1 MFDEKFVWGASA
13 ASYQIEGAW
22 NEDGKS
28 ESIWDMFSKK
38 EGAVYRRQNA
48 DVACD
53 HYHRY
58 KEDVAIFKEMGL
70 KAYRLSIA
78 WTRILP
84 DGTGEV
90 NQKGLDFYNNL
101 IDELLKNDIVPY
113 VTLFHWDLPKCLYMR
128 GGLMNPEFPDWFTN
142 YAKIVVKEFGDRVKH
157 FMTFNEPTCFIAGFV
172 NGKTNAPGLQMSPAE
187 TIPMAHHLLLA
198 HGRAMRAMKECRND
212 IRVGIAQQGKFYYPE
227 TETPEDIE
235 AARKMT
241 VDTMQ
246 ENWYDSVCW
255 WSDPILFGEYP
266 KEGLEKYGQYLPKGW
281 EEDLKEIHT
290 SVDFFAQN
298 YYMGTMYSAKK
309 GVVLQKP
316 GSARNSVGWDVTP
329 AGIYWA
335 IKFLYEKYGKALV
348 ISENGIPCHDWV
360 STDGKVHDPNRI
372 DYMRTYLRNVERAI
386 NEGSLVEG
394 YFYWSATDN
403 FEWTLGFAPRFGLV
417 YVDYETQERVI
428 KDSGWW
434 YKKVIESNGL
444 EIQKDS

>member
-1 MFDEKFVWGASA
+1 MFSENFAWGISA

-38 EGAVYRRQNA
+38 EGAVYRGHNA

-58 KEDVAIFKEMGL
+58 KEDVAIFKEMGV

-84 DGTGEV
+84 DGVGEV
-90 NQKGLDFYNNL
+90 NQKGIDFYNRL
-101 IDELLKNDIVPY
+101 IDELIENGIEPY
-113 VTLFHWDLPKCLYMR
+113 VTLFHWDLPKCLYMK
-128 GGLMNPEFPDWFTN
+128 GGLMNPEFPDWFAN
-142 YAKIVVKEFGDRVKH
+142 YAKIVVQAFGDRVKH

-187 TIPMAHHLLLA
+187 TIPMSHHLLLA
-198 HGRAMRAMKECRND
+198 HGRAMRVMKECCKD
-212 IRVGIAQQGKFYYPE
+212 IRVGIAQQGLFYYPA
-227 TETPEDIE
+227 TESTEDIE

-246 ENWYDSVCW
+246 ARWYDSVCW
-255 WSDPILFGEYP
+255 WSDPILLGEYP
-266 KEGLEKYGQYLPKGW
+266 KEGVEKYGQYLPKGW
-281 EEDLKEIHT
+281 EQDLKEIHT

-298 YYMGTMYSAKK
+298 YYMGTKYSAEQ
-309 GVVLQKP
+309 GVVMQKP

-329 AGIYWA
+329 EGIYWA
-335 IKFLYEKYGKALV
+335 IKFLYEKYGKPIV

-372 DYMRTYLRNVERAI
+372 DFVKRYLRNVDRA
-386 NEGSLVEG
+386 NQEGIPVEG

-417 YVDYETQERVI
+417 YVDYETQERII

-434 YKKVIESNGL
+434 YKTVIQSNGL
-444 EIQKDS
+444 EIHKDN

>member
-22 NEDGKS
+22 NEDGKT

-38 EGAVYRRQNA
+38 QGAVYRGQNA

-58 KEDVAIFKEMGL
+58 KEDIAIFKEMGL

-101 IDELLKNDIVPY
+101 IDELLKNGIEPY

-142 YAKIVVKEFGDRVKH
+142 YAKIVVQEFGDRVKH
-157 FMTFNEPTCFIAGFV
+157 FMTFNEPTCFLAGFV

-187 TIPMAHHLLLA
+187 TIPMSHHLLLA

-227 TETPEDIE
+227 TETSEDIE

-246 ENWYDSVCW
+246 DNWYDSVCW

-266 KEGLEKYGQYLPKGW
+266 EEGIKKYGQYLPKGW

-316 GSARNSVGWDVTP
+316 GSARNNVGWDVTP

-386 NEGSLVEG
+386 NEGSLVEA

-417 YVDYETQERVI
+417 YVDYETQERLI
-428 KDSGWW
+428 KDSGYW

-444 EIQKDS
+444 EIHKDE

>member
-1 MFDEKFVWGASA
+1 MFDKNFSWGISA

-38 EGAVYRRQNA
+38 EGAVYRDHNA

-58 KEDVAIFKEMGL
+58 KEDVAIFKEMGV

-90 NQKGLDFYNNL
+90 NAKGLEFYNNL
-101 IDELLKNDIVPY
+101 IDELLKNGIEPY
-113 VTLFHWDLPKCLYMR
+113 ITLFHWDLPKCLYMK

-142 YAKIVVKEFGDRVKH
+142 YAKVVTQAFGDRVKH

-198 HGRAMRAMKECRND
+198 HGRAMRAMKECYAD
-212 IRVGIAQQGKFYYPE
+212 IQVGIAQQGLFFYPE
-227 TETPEDIE
+227 TECAEDIE
-235 AARKMT
+235 AAREKT
-241 VDTMQ
+241 VNTMQ
-246 ENWYDSVCW
+246 ERWYDSVCW
-255 WSDPILFGEYP
+255 WSDPILLGEYP
-266 KEGLEKYGQYLPKGW
+266 KEGIEKYGKYLPDGW
-281 EEDLKEIHT
+281 EQDLEEIHS

-309 GVVLQKP
+309 GAVRQKP
-316 GSARNSVGWDVTP
+316 GSARNNVGWDVTP
-329 AGIYWA
+329 EGIYWA
-335 IKFLYEKYGKALV
+335 IKFLYEKYRKPLV

-372 DYMRTYLRNVERAI
+372 DFVKRYLRNVDRA
-386 NEGSLVEG
+386 NQEGIPVKG

-417 YVDYETQERVI
+417 YVDYETQERII

-434 YKKVIESNGL
+434 YRKVIESNGA
-444 EIQKDS
+444 EIYRD